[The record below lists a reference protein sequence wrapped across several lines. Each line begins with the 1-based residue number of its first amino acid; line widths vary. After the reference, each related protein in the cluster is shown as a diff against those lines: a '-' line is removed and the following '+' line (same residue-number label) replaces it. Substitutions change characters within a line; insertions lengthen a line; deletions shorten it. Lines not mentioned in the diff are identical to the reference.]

1 MNEWLKSVSEKSLSE
16 QSRDRAAPRGMSKL
30 LREPLL
36 HFLVLG
42 VLIFVAFNYLQPEGA
57 ESTASDRVVITDA
70 DVERLAAQYEDV
82 WLRAPTADETKTL
95 IQNLVREEILVQ
107 EALKLGM
114 EQDDAV
120 IRRRLTQKMDFLLSS
135 LAATATPDEEEL
147 QALYSELESTLTNA
161 GQVAFENIYLGEA
174 PAEADVASAL
184 ELIES
189 NGPSADVGQA
199 TLLPARVPLSTARQI
214 DAVFGNGFGDA
225 LLGLEPGAWIA
236 PVRSSFGVH
245 VVRVTEIQEA
255 TLPPLEDLR
264 TELENEWRRRNA
276 ADFSDEFI
284 QNLQDQYEIV
294 LRTTEDQT
302 GQNQ

>member
-1 MNEWLKSVSEKSLSE
+1 
-16 QSRDRAAPRGMSKL
+16 MSKL

-302 GQNQ
+302 GQ